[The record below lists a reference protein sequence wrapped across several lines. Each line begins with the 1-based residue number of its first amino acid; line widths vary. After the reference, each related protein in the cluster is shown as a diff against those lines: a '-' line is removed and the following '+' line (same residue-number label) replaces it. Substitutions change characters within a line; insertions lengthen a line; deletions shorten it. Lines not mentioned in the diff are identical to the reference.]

1 MDREITPHSSATLTA
16 APGAPSGSV
25 TAADVSASL
34 VLLEKTVAQVLK
46 DRIDLRDNLEACVD
60 LLRQAFDCA
69 GNPFGDPDHA
79 VIREAVKV
87 LRRTA

>member
-16 APGAPSGSV
+16 APGARSV

-34 VLLEKTVAQVLK
+34 VSLEKTVAQVLK
-46 DRIDLRDNLEACVD
+46 DRIDLRDSLEAVVD
-60 LLRQAFDCA
+60 VLCGAFDFA
-69 GNPFGDPDHA
+69 GNGFGDPECPA
-79 VIREAVKV
+79 IREARKV